1 MRVGSAIE
9 TTPESGGKAPRGLAR
24 WLFPDGV
31 RLRHFIIIPATT
43 MALLIALFRGVDR
56 LVDDAPDLFAG
67 SVYPVLRTIVIG
79 LGMVSVIASLMVRHR
94 REYEARLQKRTD
106 DLEAT
111 KDFLSNVIES
121 SGEAIITLDADW
133 RTTSWN
139 RAAENIY
146 GWSFKEMAGQ
156 TLDRLL
162 PPGPEFEQEKGRAI
176 EKVPAGR
183 TLRHYETSRVRK
195 DGGEITVHVT
205 HAPLFDASGRF
216 VGSTVTSHDVTEV
229 KKLWARL
236 REQERLAS
244 LGQLAAAVAH
254 EVKNPLAGI
263 RGACDI
269 LAKGYGEDD
278 RRFELGQEVLRQ
290 VDRLTHTVRDL
301 LLFARPKTKKPVPTD
316 IHLVLE
322 RVLKLIR
329 EDPQSRLVE
338 VERLYDLDMPLL
350 HVDPQ
355 QVEQVFFNVVVNAHE
370 AMNYRGTLTVTTEQR
385 DAEARVVIRD
395 TGRGIP
401 LDAAEK
407 VFEPFFTTRTRGSG
421 LGLAIVKNIVQ
432 AHGGTV
438 TATSPVE
445 GGTEIAIT
453 FPMKS

>member
-1 MRVGSAIE
+1 
-9 TTPESGGKAPRGLAR
+9 
-24 WLFPDGV
+24 
-31 RLRHFIIIPATT
+31 
-43 MALLIALFRGVDR
+43 
-56 LVDDAPDLFAG
+56 
-67 SVYPVLRTIVIG
+67 
-79 LGMVSVIASLMVRHR
+79 MVSVIAWLMICHR

-111 KDFLSNVIES
+111 RDFLSNVIES

-146 GWSFKEMAGQ
+146 GWSFEEMTGQ
-156 TLDRLL
+156 TLARLL
-162 PPGPEFEQEKGRAI
+162 PPGPESEQESQRAI
-176 EKVPAGR
+176 DKVPAGR
-183 TLRHYETSRVRK
+183 TLRHYETGRVRK

-205 HAPLFDASGRF
+205 HAPLFDAVGRF
-216 VGSTVTSHDVTEV
+216 VGSTVTSHDVTEI

-236 REQERLAS
+236 REQERLAA

-290 VDRLTHTVRDL
+290 VDRLNHTVSDL
-301 LLFARPKTKKPVPTD
+301 LLFARPKIKKPVPTD

-338 VERLYDLDMPLL
+338 VAREYDQNMPLL
-350 HVDPQ
+350 QVDPQ
-355 QVEQVFFNVVVNAHE
+355 QVEQVFFNVVVNAYE
-370 AMNYRGTLTVTTEQR
+370 AMAVTR
-385 DAEARVVIRD
+385 DGGFRKKRPRKSSNRSSRRAPEARASAWR
-395 TGRGIP
+395 
-401 LDAAEK
+401 
-407 VFEPFFTTRTRGSG
+407 S
-421 LGLAIVKNIVQ
+421 
-432 AHGGTV
+432 
-438 TATSPVE
+438 
-445 GGTEIAIT
+445 
-453 FPMKS
+453 

>member
-1 MRVGSAIE
+1 VSSAIE
-9 TTPESGGKAPRGLAR
+9 TTPESGGNAPRGLAR

-31 RLRHFIIIPATT
+31 RLRHFIIIPAAT
-43 MALLIALFRGVDR
+43 MALLIALFRWIDH
-56 LVDDAPDLFAG
+56 LVAGAPDPFAG
-67 SVYPVLRTIVIG
+67 SVYPVLRTFVIG
-79 LGMVSVIASLMVRHR
+79 VGMVSVIASLMIRHR

-111 KDFLSNVIES
+111 RDFLSNVIES

-146 GWSFKEMAGQ
+146 GWSFEEMAGQ

-162 PPGPEFEQEKGRAI
+162 PPGPEFEQEKARAV

-205 HAPLFDASGRF
+205 HAPLFDAGGRF
-216 VGSTVTSHDVTEV
+216 VGSTVTSHDMTEV

-370 AMNYRGTLTVTTEQR
+370 AMDHRGTLTVATEQR
-385 DAEARVVIRD
+385 DAEAWIVIRD

-401 LDAAEK
+401 QDAAKK

-432 AHGGTV
+432 AHDGTV
-438 TATSPVE
+438 TATSPAE

-453 FPMKS
+453 LPMKS

>member
-1 MRVGSAIE
+1 
-9 TTPESGGKAPRGLAR
+9 
-24 WLFPDGV
+24 LFPGGV
-31 RLRHFIIIPATT
+31 RLRHFVIIPAAT
-43 MALLIALFRGVDR
+43 MALLIALFRWIDH
-56 LVDDAPDLFAG
+56 LVTGAPDLFAG
-67 SVYPVLRTIVIG
+67 NVYPVRRTIVIG
-79 LGMVSVIASLMVRHR
+79 LGMVSVIAWLMICHR
-94 REYEARLQKRTD
+94 REYETRLQKRTD

-111 KDFLSNVIES
+111 RDFLSNVIES

-146 GWSFKEMAGQ
+146 GWSFEEMTGQ

-162 PPGPEFEQEKGRAI
+162 PPGPEFEQEKQRAI
-176 EKVPAGR
+176 GEVPAGG
-183 TLRHYETSRVRK
+183 TLRHYETGRVRK

-236 REQERLAS
+236 REQERLAA

-316 IHLVLE
+316 IHLILE

-338 VERLYDLDMPLL
+338 VVRRYERDMPLL
-350 HVDPQ
+350 DVDPQ
-355 QVEQVFFNVVVNAHE
+355 QVEQVFFNVFVNAYE
-370 AMNYRGTLTVTTEQR
+370 AMDYRGNLTVITEQGNTH
-385 DAEARVVIRD
+385 ARIVVRD

-401 LDAAEK
+401 EDAAEK

-432 AHGGTV
+432 AHDGTV
-438 TATSPVE
+438 TAASPAE
-445 GGTEIAIT
+445 GGTEISIILPT
-453 FPMKS
+453 RS